1 MGSAHE
7 DGAMRPPE
15 SILLV
20 SPDATTLQGLTRA
33 LVQRGWPVL
42 SALGW
47 PDAVSLLR
55 RTPVSLMVA
64 DMEELG
70 REELGGV
77 RQLRSSFPSLG
88 IIALVSF
95 ATPKAREAERD
106 GLVLAVLEK
115 PIVLA
120 HLEESVKLA
129 FARTASP

>member
-1 MGSAHE
+1 MKA
-7 DGAMRPPE
+7 PE

-47 PDAVSLLR
+47 SGAESQLR
-55 RTPVSLMVA
+55 RIPVSVLVV

-70 REELGGV
+70 REELDRVRRLRAVFPHVGV
-77 RQLRSSFPSLG
+77 V
-88 IIALVSF
+88 ALVSF
-95 ATPKAREAERD
+95 VTPGARAAEHE

-115 PIVLA
+115 PIDLA

-129 FARTASP
+129 FARPASP